1 MAKII
6 EEKYIL
12 VLSKLIKEDQKA
24 SEAIFGL
31 EELDTLQQAVEGLV
45 DNPSI
50 IVEIENIEK

>member
-50 IVEIENIEK
+50 MVEIENIEK